1 MQRRDFVKGIL
12 SSIVVTAAA
21 VGVYNDELGTKAGPD
36 AAPDDL
42 TTEIETDIRIAPG
55 NGATVPDLR
64 DFKDLSLEAR
74 DARAAAESAAKETLA
89 LPDTVPLPTAR
100 PVPEPE
106 LLSVPRP
113 RPRPEYIPPAKPRA
127 ATPKTAEAPP
137 AVAKEPVVTPRKQ
150 EAALQA
156 PSLLRSGSGSV
167 MLYNIHTSEKLNLDF
182 RNIDKRAYN
191 RFMRDFR
198 RNETIDIDNRLVS
211 QFGKVVQRL
220 RQGGANVDLVEL
232 ISGYRAPATNS
243 MLQLT
248 RGGQAT
254 NSQHTFGRAKDIRIP
269 RVRLSALHKA
279 ACEVAHAEGRGG
291 VGYYPK
297 SSSNFVHMD
306 VARLRFWG

>member
-12 SSIVVTAAA
+12 SSIVVTATA
-21 VGVYNDELGTKAGPD
+21 VSVYNDQLGSGVDPD

-42 TTEIETDIRIAPG
+42 TTEIETDVRIAPG

-64 DFKDLSLEAR
+64 DFKDLSLETR
-74 DARAAAESAAKETLA
+74 DARAAAAAAESAAKETLA
-89 LPDTVPLPTAR
+89 LPDTVPLPR
-100 PVPEPE
+100 
-106 LLSVPRP
+106 PRP
-113 RPRPEYIPPAKPRA
+113 RPRPAYTPPAQPRV
-127 ATPKTAEAPP
+127 ATPKPAETPP
-137 AVAKEPVVTPRKQ
+137 AVAKEPAATPRNQ
-150 EAALQA
+150 EAAVQA
-156 PSLLRSGSGSV
+156 PSILRGASASV

-220 RQGGANVDLVEL
+220 RQGGADVDLVEL

-254 NSQHTFGRAKDIRIP
+254 NSQHTVGRAKDIRIQH
-269 RVRLSALHKA
+269 VRLSALHKA
-279 ACEVAHAEGRGG
+279 ACEVARAEGRGG
-291 VGYYPK
+291 VGLYTR
-297 SSSNFVHMD
+297 SNFVHID
-306 VARLRFWG
+306 VARLRTWGA